1 MTYVNERSVL
11 AVGVVFIILSVA
23 AVGARF
29 YVRLKMKTGLGID
42 DWLCAIALVHLDQYV
57 DRFHSDQVK

>member
-11 AVGVVFIILSVA
+11 AVGVVFIVLSLA

-29 YVRLKMKTGLGID
+29 YVRRQMKTGLAID
-42 DWLCAIALVHLDQYV
+42 DWLCMSALV
-57 DRFHSDQVK
+57 RS

>member
-11 AVGVVFIILSVA
+11 AVGVIFIILSVA

-29 YVRLKMKTGLGID
+29 YVRLQMKNGLGID
-42 DWLCAIALVHLDQYV
+42 DWLCITALVQ
-57 DRFHSDQVK
+57 S

>member
-11 AVGVVFIILSVA
+11 AVEIVFIILSVA

-29 YVRLKMKTGLGID
+29 YIRLQMKPGLGLD
-42 DWLCAIALVHLDQYV
+42 DWLCMTALVQ
-57 DRFHSDQVK
+57 S